1 MGKIEQF
8 VLGCVLSLI
17 GVIIFL
23 TNVRIN
29 TSSIFYRYGRIN
41 VGGILLVLIVVVLA
55 DLVVK
60 PRKVTVFILITLF
73 IVFIISV
80 VLAIDIRII
89 GMSAFE
95 LILILGTIGIGTGL
109 LIKVLLSSK

>member
-17 GVIIFL
+17 GVIVFL
-23 TNVRIN
+23 TNVRIS
-29 TSSIFYRYGRIN
+29 TSSIFYHYGKVN
-41 VGGILLVLIVVVLA
+41 VGGILLVLIVVSLA
-55 DLVVK
+55 EMVVK
-60 PRKVTVFILITLF
+60 PRKLTVFIFVVLL

-80 VLAIDIRII
+80 VLAIDIRIV

-95 LILILGTIGIGTGL
+95 LILILGTLAIGIGL